1 VSERPDTELWAA
13 EILRSSMVGKPDEF
27 TVVRRPDLEERQSR
41 AVDFEIQVGDRNVA
55 LEVVQCAIHLGALR
69 VGSQLLYKV
78 KRRFEEVTIGEGL
91 GWMLLGATFERIPG
105 KKSMDAAVEELA
117 MLAVDAARLGLHEGR
132 RTKLDKVD
140 GSLFHEAELVR
151 LAPAPDQMSYQ
162 YGFGAIA
169 GPTLDVAHQ
178 FVGDL
183 IAKKSTQAVGYRE
196 VWLLIIDA
204 ELVVDAEDIEQ
215 ALTSARDRLPANWRR
230 FFWIP
235 ATDRSIVQEI
245 PVPRDRHP

>member
-1 VSERPDTELWAA
+1 MSERPDTELWAA

-27 TVVRRPDLEERQSR
+27 TIVRRPDLEERQSR
-41 AVDFEIQVGDRNVA
+41 AVDFEIQLGDRNVA

-69 VGSQLLYKV
+69 VGGQLLRKV
-78 KRRFEEVTIGEGL
+78 KRRFEEATFGEGL
-91 GWMLLGATFERIPG
+91 GWVLLGATFERIPA
-105 KKSMDAAVEELA
+105 KRSMDAVVEELA
-117 MLAVDAARLGLHEGR
+117 MLAVDAARLGRHEGR
-132 RTKLDKVD
+132 TQLDKAD

-151 LAPAPDQMSYQ
+151 LAPAADQMSYQ
-162 YGFGAIA
+162 YGFGAIG
-169 GPTLDVAHQ
+169 GPTVDVAHE

-183 IAKKSTQAVGYRE
+183 IAKKSTQAVGYKE

-215 ALTSARDRLPANWRR
+215 ALTSAADRLPANWRR

-245 PVPRDRHP
+245 PVPQDRHP